1 MTSLSSKPNHGRIGH
16 GTRLAIASLLA
27 SLLTLIAAIDPA
39 DATSGRR
46 QRSVEFIDSRT
57 AGAPVIAIVSLRS
70 QQITVYDAKGW
81 IVRAPVS
88 SGQKGRET
96 PAGIFSIIQK
106 NREHYS
112 SLYDDAYMPHMQR
125 ITWSGIAL
133 HGGVL
138 PGHAASHGCVR
149 MPYAFAAHLFDATR
163 VGMRVIVAP
172 HDVTPVEIAHPSLP
186 SPKTDSAAIAAARSA
201 EAEEATRKANG
212 ARLAAVTASR
222 DAAQAMSEV
231 RVVENL
237 KAKAEAEL
245 ALAEMALSSAISPEA
260 KGRAEDTKAKAIAR
274 IAELE
279 TRWAAAKAA
288 LQPKLDSV
296 ASAREA
302 AVAAEAA
309 RVSAAEAARAA
320 ARELAPIS
328 VFISRK
334 TQRLYVRR
342 AFEPVMESPVTIVDA
357 DRPIG
362 THVFTAMESNSDTD
376 MRWSVVTLEGGRPQG
391 IVDPDGRAH
400 VNRDQSAKPI
410 SSDAGVA
417 KAALDRVVVPQDV
430 LERIAGLAAP
440 RSSLIISDEGLSSET
455 GKGTD
460 FIVLLSG
467 EPQGSLKI
475 RRRAPAQARYD
486 FQFDRLPWRRA
497 RSWGPY
503 STW

>member
-1 MTSLSSKPNHGRIGH
+1 MTSLFSKPNHGRIGPQR
-16 GTRLAIASLLA
+16 TRLAIAG
-27 SLLTLIAAIDPA
+27 LLTLIAAIDPA
-39 DATSGRR
+39 DATGGRR
-46 QRSVEFIDSRT
+46 QRSVEFMDSRT
-57 AGAPVIAIVSLRS
+57 AGEPIIAIVSLRS

-106 NREHYS
+106 NAEHYS

-138 PGHAASHGCVR
+138 PGRPASHGCVR
-149 MPYAFAAHLFDATR
+149 MPFEFAADLFDATR

-172 HDVTPVEIAHPSLP
+172 RDVTPVEIRHPFLP
-186 SPKTDSAAIAAARSA
+186 SSKTGSGAIAAARSA
-201 EAEEATRKANG
+201 EAEEATRKADR
-212 ARLAAVTASR
+212 AKLAAVTASR
-222 DAAQAMSEV
+222 EAAQAMTAV
-231 RVVENL
+231 RVAENQKL
-237 KAKAEAEL
+237 RAEAEL
-245 ALAEMALSSAISPEA
+245 ASADMALNSAISPEA

-274 IAELE
+274 IAELG
-279 TRWAAAKAA
+279 TRWTAAKAE

-302 AVAAEAA
+302 AVAAEAV
-309 RVSAAEAARAA
+309 RVPAAEAARAA
-320 ARELAPIS
+320 ARELEPIS

-334 TQRLYVRR
+334 MQRLYVRR

-362 THVFTAMESNSDTD
+362 THVFTAMGGNSDTD

-391 IVDPDGRAH
+391 IVDPDGRGH
-400 VNRDQSAKPI
+400 VNRDQEAKLI

-417 KAALDRVVVPQDV
+417 KTALDRIVIPQDV
-430 LERIAGLAAP
+430 LERIAGLASP
-440 RSSLIISDEGLSSET
+440 RSSLIVSDEGLSSET

-486 FQFDRLPWRRA
+486 SQFDRVPWRRA
-497 RSWGPY
+497 PSWGPY